1 MKHLFFAVT
10 LTVFLFGV
18 SLTCAELVRC
28 RTQEVADRLTL
39 AQAAAERADAEAA
52 RRETKEAAALWE
64 RHTPLLDAL
73 VQHAEID
80 GVSGALAE
88 LEHYAGLEHPEEF
101 LSRCARLLHDLRH
114 IRDLELP
121 LPQNV
126 L

>member
-73 VQHAEID
+73 VRHAEID
-80 GVSGALAE
+80 GVSGVYFAVWAPN
-88 LEHYAGLEHPEEF
+88 AMRVSVVGNF
-101 LSRCARLLHDLRH
+101 NNWDGR
-114 IRDLELP
+114 
-121 LPQNV
+121 V
-126 L
+126 